1 MFVYLFSVN
10 VFYDRYDFK
19 TVINPSIE

>member
-19 TVINPSIE
+19 TVIYPSIE